1 MRLACITSLS
11 LYKNSTIQDLV
22 SSKELLFATPNKNK
36 KPKILVTLDTSQN
49 KIVIKGY
56 CRIKHVL
63 RHARNTGYVPK

>member
-22 SSKELLFATPNKNK
+22 SAKELLFATPNK
-36 KPKILVTLDTSQN
+36 N